1 MDTRRASFGLALGA
15 VAVLMP
21 TIGRGVG
28 TVSLGLLTAAVVLL
42 IGARGPV
49 HMTWPGASLAT
60 FVGLLPALLIF
71 GAVHDLVAQHPPVVV
86 SRLVLLVAWVGSG
99 ATLGIAVAARVEGR
113 RTSADVWGRI
123 LGVAAVTAYIGGAIA
138 RLLLP
143 GRTPSDRL
151 AWLLAEEDNAAFVG
165 VAREIL
171 TNGPRGDWLV
181 EDLGAAFMNLPYA
194 LLRMSGGPLTGDD
207 DLRLQAIALTV
218 VSTLVAILL
227 AGLAMSLLSALPHHV
242 HRPRTQR
249 AASRTSIVMIV
260 AGSVGAALASLAV
273 FSLLVVLPMRTGFLT
288 FVWGLTLVL
297 LATTVVSITPTDAGW
312 PARVVLLV
320 SLASTAVLLLGSW
333 PFIATALA
341 PLGLIVL
348 TWVDW
353 SRVRTALRRRPAIGA
368 AVLATIGLTTVVGT
382 ILAARLPQVTR
393 VIELGTDLLT
403 IGGSGIFADQ
413 PIRRMAT
420 ILMVIAAVL
429 VLSRRPIPA
438 PVAIAVL
445 GPPLGAGA
453 LMLGIR
459 IATDMFT
466 DGTLGYAGVK
476 LSFGVVTLSL
486 AIGAIAVIS
495 HASRLGAVGS
505 VLALGLV
512 VLPLTSSVTAGAHS
526 GWWDRTAQYGS
537 PHAMATEAAIRA
549 TNEDLPIRCLPS
561 PGTAITDRTRFAAY
575 FCIRWMEEG
584 FNAGKFR
591 GHAATILNAE
601 GDTYE
606 EIVERILAEDQSN
619 YLFAYPFTMG
629 QGWFGWT
636 SADG

>member
-1 MDTRRASFGLALGA
+1 
-15 VAVLMP
+15 
-21 TIGRGVG
+21 
-28 TVSLGLLTAAVVLL
+28 
-42 IGARGPV
+42 
-49 HMTWPGASLAT
+49 
-60 FVGLLPALLIF
+60 
-71 GAVHDLVAQHPPVVV
+71 
-86 SRLVLLVAWVGSG
+86 
-99 ATLGIAVAARVEGR
+99 
-113 RTSADVWGRI
+113 
-123 LGVAAVTAYIGGAIA
+123 
-138 RLLLP
+138 
-143 GRTPSDRL
+143 
-151 AWLLAEEDNAAFVG
+151 
-165 VAREIL
+165 
-171 TNGPRGDWLV
+171 
-181 EDLGAAFMNLPYA
+181 
-194 LLRMSGGPLTGDD
+194 
-207 DLRLQAIALTV
+207 
-218 VSTLVAILL
+218 
-227 AGLAMSLLSALPHHV
+227 
-242 HRPRTQR
+242 
-249 AASRTSIVMIV
+249 
-260 AGSVGAALASLAV
+260 
-273 FSLLVVLPMRTGFLT
+273 
-288 FVWGLTLVL
+288 
-297 LATTVVSITPTDAGW
+297 
-312 PARVVLLV
+312 
-320 SLASTAVLLLGSW
+320 
-333 PFIATALA
+333 
-341 PLGLIVL
+341 
-348 TWVDW
+348 
-353 SRVRTALRRRPAIGA
+353 
-368 AVLATIGLTTVVGT
+368 VGT